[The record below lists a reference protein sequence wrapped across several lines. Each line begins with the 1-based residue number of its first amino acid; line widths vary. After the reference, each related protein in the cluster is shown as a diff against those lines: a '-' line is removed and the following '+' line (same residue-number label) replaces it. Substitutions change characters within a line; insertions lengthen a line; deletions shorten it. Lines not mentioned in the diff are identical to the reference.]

1 VYQNQNNNKGMSKA
15 VLREFSAII
24 AKAMDVDD
32 VELASVAGIPK
43 NRSPKKMQP
52 PLFGPEHSTPAALAS
67 MVLVIDD
74 DPLQREVLTQILVR
88 AGQGFVLNAASG
100 KVALD
105 YMAAY
110 GPRIGLVICDLQ
122 MPGMDGMELLRHI
135 GESIHKPAV
144 IISSATESRILSS
157 VELMVKAV
165 GLNVLGSL
173 PKPVSRE
180 AMNRLLDR
188 YLHAPEV
195 APLANRVI
203 LRTSDIDHAFEAG
216 EFEPYFQPKVSLATG
231 KLIGVEALSRWMHP
245 EHGVLRPA
253 DFMPLIESQNKLGK
267 LTRSVIASAIRHA
280 ADWKNNG
287 RPLTININLSLS
299 AIDNV
304 SLVEDT
310 LALLSTHGM
319 KPRDLTFEIVETA
332 AMTDVGRT
340 LEIMNRLRLNG
351 FGLSIDDFGTGY
363 SSFEQLSRIP
373 FTELKIDRSFVHG
386 AAQAPRLAAL
396 VRSCIDLAA
405 RLNLNV
411 VAEGV
416 ESEDDWEFL
425 LNAGANE
432 AQGYFIATP
441 MPGNRLLSWADR
453 WTAPDTITQPSQ
465 MNQSG
470 RFPKLVVVRK

>member
-1 VYQNQNNNKGMSKA
+1 MHSNLFNPDK
-15 VLREFSAII
+15 SAN
-24 AKAMDVDD
+24 
-32 VELASVAGIPK
+32 VAP
-43 NRSPKKMQP
+43 
-52 PLFGPEHSTPAALAS
+52 AS

-74 DPLQREVLTQILVR
+74 DATQREILSR
-88 AGQGFVLNAASG
+88 ILKLAGQGSVITAGNG
-100 KVALD
+100 NEALEC
-105 YMAAY
+105 MSEY
-110 GPRIGLVICDLQ
+110 GANIGLVVCDLQ

-135 GESIHKPAV
+135 GESAHKPAV
-144 IISSATESRILSS
+144 IISSATEARILTS

-188 YLHAPEV
+188 YLRAPV
-195 APLANRVI
+195 IAPLANNFSLTANDLQR
-203 LRTSDIDHAFEAG
+203 AFEAG
-216 EFEPYFQPKVSLATG
+216 EFDAHFQPKVSLTTG
-231 KLIGVEALSRWMHP
+231 NVIGVEALSRWIHP

-253 DFMPLIESQNKLGK
+253 DFLPLVESEHKLAQ
-267 LTRSVIASAIRHA
+267 LTRTVIKCAIGHA
-280 ADWKNNG
+280 AEWKKNG
-287 RPLTININLSLS
+287 RSLTINVNLSLS

-304 SLVEDT
+304 SLCEET
-310 LALLSTHGM
+310 LALLSASGM

-340 LEIMNRLRLNG
+340 LETMSRLRLNG

-386 AAQAPRLAAL
+386 AAHAPRLAAL

-416 ESEDDWEFL
+416 ESEEDWEFL
-425 LNAGANE
+425 TKAGANE

-441 MPGNRLLSWADR
+441 MPGGRLLAWADR
-453 WTAPDTITQPSQ
+453 WIAPSLGSNPTETV
-465 MNQSG
+465 
-470 RFPKLVVVRK
+470 RFPRIVR

>member
-1 VYQNQNNNKGMSKA
+1 
-15 VLREFSAII
+15 
-24 AKAMDVDD
+24 
-32 VELASVAGIPK
+32 
-43 NRSPKKMQP
+43 MQP
-52 PLFGPEHSTPAALAS
+52 TTFGLEQQSTAAPTD

-74 DPLQREVLTQILVR
+74 DAIQREILSGILML
-88 AGQGFVLNAASG
+88 AGQAHVITAANG
-100 KVALD
+100 NDALAC
-105 YMAAY
+105 MATHGAS
-110 GPRIGLVICDLQ
+110 IGLVVCDLQ

-135 GESIHKPAV
+135 GESAHKPAV
-144 IISSATESRILSS
+144 IISSGTESRILAS

-188 YLHAPEV
+188 YLHAPATAPV
-195 APLANRVI
+195 ANKIV
-203 LRTSDIDHAFEAG
+203 LRASDVDRAFAEG
-216 EFEPYFQPKVSLATG
+216 EFDTHFQPKVSLATG
-231 KLIGVEALSRWMHP
+231 ALVGVEALSRWMHP

-253 DFMPLIESQNKLGK
+253 DFLPLIESQNRLGE
-267 LTRSVIASAIRHA
+267 LTRRVIATAIGHA
-280 ADWKNNG
+280 ADWKKSG
-287 RPLTININLSLS
+287 RSLNVNINLSLS

-304 SLVEDT
+304 SLCEET
-310 LALLSTHGM
+310 LALLAEHRM

-340 LEIMNRLRLNG
+340 LETMSRLRLNG

-386 AAQAPRLAAL
+386 AARAPRLAAL

-416 ESEDDWEFL
+416 ESEEDWEFL
-425 LNAGANE
+425 ASAGANE

-441 MPGNRLLSWADR
+441 MPGSRLLSWAER
-453 WTAPDTITQPSQ
+453 WIAPPLAGNPTQTI
-465 MNQSG
+465 
-470 RFPKLVVVRK
+470 RFPRHVR

>member
-1 VYQNQNNNKGMSKA
+1 MVSHLNTSTHPKIAAKKVMQSSVFDSKQ
-15 VLREFSAII
+15 
-24 AKAMDVDD
+24 
-32 VELASVAGIPK
+32 SV
-43 NRSPKKMQP
+43 
-52 PLFGPEHSTPAALAS
+52 TAATAH

-74 DPLQREVLTQILVR
+74 DAIQREILGRILTL
-88 AGQGFVLNAASG
+88 AGQDSVITAANG
-100 KVALD
+100 NEALEC
-105 YMAAY
+105 MAAH
-110 GPRIGLVICDLQ
+110 GAHIGLVICDLQ

-135 GESIHKPAV
+135 GESAHKPAV
-144 IISSATESRILSS
+144 IISSGTEARILAS

-188 YLHAPEV
+188 YLRAPAI
-195 APLANRVI
+195 APLANKIVLSAADVER
-203 LRTSDIDHAFEAG
+203 AFAEG
-216 EFEPYFQPKVSLATG
+216 EFDTHFQPKVSLVTG
-231 KLIGVEALSRWMHP
+231 ELIGVEALSRWMHP
-245 EHGVLRPA
+245 EHGILRPA
-253 DFMPLIESQNKLGK
+253 DFLPLIESQNKLGE
-267 LTRSVIASAIRHA
+267 LTRNVIETAIGHA
-280 ADWKNNG
+280 ADWKKNG
-287 RPLTININLSLS
+287 KSLTINVNLSLS

-304 SLVEDT
+304 SLCEET
-310 LALLSTHGM
+310 LALLAANKM

-340 LEIMNRLRLNG
+340 LETMSRLRLNG

-386 AAQAPRLAAL
+386 AAHAPRLAAL

-416 ESEDDWEFL
+416 ESEEDWQFL
-425 LNAGANE
+425 ANAGANE

-453 WTAPDTITQPSQ
+453 WIAPTLEINPIRT
-465 MNQSG
+465 G
-470 RFPKLVVVRK
+470 RFPKAITEYQ